1 MSEPGSA
8 SQPLNKK
15 DGAAILSDDNLEILQ
30 YLHRAIELADGLA
43 LFFARCDWPVQR
55 DELIARLE
63 ERLARQGRAARRLDV
78 VPPATGL
85 LVGLRTACRVSSGS
99 APPACVHVCG
109 LEDALLPQATHPPV
123 LQQLNLARERF
134 RDLPCPLVFW
144 LPDLALTDL
153 AQGAPDFW
161 AWRSG
166 TFDFA
171 LQWVPQAHPES
182 PGVALPT
189 DVILSAD
196 IVLSASLRLSGAL
209 RPAAVRAEERIRAL
223 ENLLIEYDDLG
234 DGPIE
239 QRARAGLLLHLAD
252 LYRAT
257 ERPQAARRRL
267 RRAMPLI
274 RRLED
279 KALESRVQDLLRAID
294 AASKGAENL

>member
-15 DGAAILSDDNLEILQ
+15 DGAAILSDDNLETLQ
-30 YLHRAIELADGLA
+30 YLHRAIELADGFA

-99 APPACVHVCG
+99 VPPACVHVCG
-109 LEDALLPQATHPPV
+109 LEDALLPQVVHPPV

-144 LPDLALTDL
+144 LPDPALTDL

-171 LQWVPQAHPES
+171 LQWVPQAYPES
-182 PGVALPT
+182 LEVALPA
-189 DVILSAD
+189 DVI
-196 IVLSASLRLSGAL
+196 LSASLRLSGSL
-209 RPAAVRAEERIRAL
+209 PSAAVRAEERIRAL